1 MENSVLAR
9 SNDRQL
15 TIFYVTRCNQFS
27 STSTPNAQQ
36 QIRRWFNS
44 EWEAGEGG
52 RVPNLSV
59 KFVREMEAKLNIKF
73 KATPPINDDQFSP
86 EDVFHYA
93 YAVFHSPTY
102 RERYAEFLKI
112 DFPRLPLTSDV
123 ALFRA
128 LCLKGQTLVNAH
140 LLKNIARRDL
150 VTSYPERGSNVVEQ
164 TPKFDKGRVYIN
176 KTQYFEGISEEVW
189 NFYVGG
195 YQVMEKWLKDRK
207 GRTLTDDDI
216 LHYQKI
222 VVALQKTIM
231 TMAEIDEAI
240 GEFPIR

>member
-1 MENSVLAR
+1 MIQHHSLSIKEVNTLLPLYLYPSQEQRELGGGFA
-9 SNDRQL
+9 
-15 TIFYVTRCNQFS
+15 
-27 STSTPNAQQ
+27 
-36 QIRRWFNS
+36 S
-44 EWEAGEGG
+44 EWQAGVGG

-59 KFVREMEAKLNIKF
+59 PFVRALEAKLGLR
-73 KATPPINDDQFSP
+73 FSPLPLQGVGAGGGVFTP

-93 YAVFHSPTY
+93 YAIFHSPTY

-123 ALFRA
+123 TLFRA
-128 LCLKGQTLVNAH
+128 LCAKGETLVNAH

-150 VTSYPERGSNVVEQ
+150 LTTYPERGSNVVEQ

-176 KTQYFEGISEEVW
+176 KTQYFDGISEEVW
-189 NFYVGG
+189 NFHVGG
-195 YQVMEKWLKDRK
+195 YQVLEKWLKDRK
-207 GRTLTDDDI
+207 GRTLSDDDL

-222 VVALQKTIM
+222 VVALTQTITTM
-231 TMAEIDEAI
+231 TEIDEAI